1 MDGDLGGIHF
11 TVDAQTE
18 ALLEAER
25 DVSRSSKRME
35 RRLDDVKDESDR
47 VSRSFS
53 KLRPIAAS
61 VKSVAIAGTA
71 AFTGLSAAMLVLT
84 QRAAQSAQE
93 LTSQARQAGV
103 SVEAYQQLAYAAK
116 SVNVQQERLA
126 DIFRDSQ
133 DRVGD
138 FLATGGGEL
147 ADYFENIAPL
157 VGQTAEEFR
166 NLSGP
171 QVLIKLQQGMDAA
184 NLSMEEQVFYL
195 ESVADEASRLQPL
208 LTNNARALRDMAK
221 EARDLNAVLSQ
232 SEVERLREL
241 AQGFNQLGQ
250 QIRTETS
257 RAVLQFDSL
266 IKESLETTSE
276 GLAALARGFNI
287 FMDSFRDNEAKR
299 SLAGINAELERLFDD
314 KARLEARIDLF
325 GENSPQAQDAVQAL
339 QELQEEYGR
348 LIDRKKE
355 LLNLDTG
362 VTVPDT
368 LDLDPLTPPKTRL
381 PGLGAPLEDEKESVD
396 ELGRAY
402 RGLRDDLRPLE
413 ASQRQYMQDKL
424 TLISYAVREGMAA
437 TELGALL
444 NDLEESYR
452 SSQSA
457 AEAYGLNG
465 EKAMDKVNDAARD
478 LGFTFQSAFEDAVIE
493 GEDLRSVLQ
502 GIAKD
507 IARITLRRNVT
518 EPLGNAIGGFDW
530 GGMISG
536 LFGWPSAGTSFGS
549 SSGVSGM
556 AIDSALSVAGGG
568 SWANGGYTGDG
579 SKHDVAGIVHRGE
592 FVMPKAVVDQPGM
605 LPMLEQ
611 LKNTRGYLKGGRVG
625 GGSSAAG
632 SALGGVEV
640 HIHNEGGEPMQ
651 VGRRE
656 DRQGGDGRRELHLW
670 VQKVVDQR
678 MRKNFQD
685 GSMDRQ
691 MKSLYGVQR

>member
-35 RRLDDVKDESDR
+35 RRLDDVKDGSDR

-444 NDLEESYR
+444 NDLEDSYR
-452 SSQSA
+452 SNKTV
-457 AEAYGLNG
+457 AEAYGTSG
-465 EKAMDKVNDAARD
+465 SQAMDKVSDAARD
-478 LGFTFQSAFEDAVIE
+478 LGFTFQSAFEDAVLE
-493 GEDLRSVLQ
+493 GEGLRSVLQ
-502 GIAKD
+502 GIAED
-507 IARITLRRNVT
+507 IARITLRKTVS
-518 EPLGNAIGGFDW
+518 EPLANAISGSIGGFF
-530 GGMISG
+530 GGG
-536 LFGWPSAGTSFGS
+536 
-549 SSGVSGM
+549 GVSGPG
-556 AIDSALSVAGGG
+556 AYNTSAGGFLG
-568 SWANGGYTGDG
+568 SVGFANGGYTGDG
-579 SKHDVAGIVHRGE
+579 SKFDVAGIVHRGE

-625 GGSSAAG
+625 GSGTAGVIGAAP
-632 SALGGVEV
+632 GVEIN
-640 HIHNEGGEPMQ
+640 IHADGDTQ
-651 VGRRE
+651 VTRRE
-656 DRQGGDGRRELHLW
+656 SQGADGSRQLDLYLERKVEGTVSKMFASGQMDRT
-670 VQKVVDQR
+670 
-678 MRKNFQD
+678 MRKF
-685 GSMDRQ
+685 GARRQ
-691 MKSLYGVQR
+691 ST